1 MTLAPI
7 PVPPPPPIS
16 TDMEAILLSNEALA
30 VANVPPLPIQV
41 TILAVNPRNALSWV
55 CNDNIEADT
64 TDAVAKVALAEA
76 FKAFN
81 WITVLPVV
89 LIKLATVEPI
99 PVIAPAWALFVIAD
113 NDALVSNAV
122 ILVPVAPPPNEDDK
136 LNILLSTDVLNGK

>member
-1 MTLAPI
+1 
-7 PVPPPPPIS
+7 
-16 TDMEAILLSNEALA
+16 MEAILLSNEALA
-30 VANVPPLPIQV
+30 VANVPVLPIQV

-81 WITVLPVV
+81 WLTVLPVV
-89 LIKLATVEPI
+89 LIKFAIVEPI
-99 PVIAPAWALFVIAD
+99 PVIAPAWALFVTAD
-113 NDALVSNAV
+113 SDALVSNAL

>member
-1 MTLAPI
+1 
-7 PVPPPPPIS
+7 
-16 TDMEAILLSNEALA
+16 MEAILLSNEALA
-30 VANVPPLPIQV
+30 VANVPVLPIQV

-64 TDAVAKVALAEA
+64 IDAVATVALAEA

-81 WITVLPVV
+81 WILVLPVI
-89 LIKLATVEPI
+89 LIKFEIAVPI
-99 PVIAPAWALFVIAD
+99 PVIAPAWALFVTAD